1 MTNNFLNMLNP
12 QMLDVYNSLNQQAK
26 ASNDPKAFMQQRY
39 GYDAIYSQGAQI
51 LDTQGLDALNNFIS
65 MQIKNF
71 TANFK

>member
-1 MTNNFLNMLNP
+1 MTNNFVGMLNP

-26 ASNDPKAFMQQRY
+26 ASNDPKSFMQQRY
-39 GYDAIYSQGAQI
+39 GYDSIYSQGVQI
-51 LDTQGLDALNNFIS
+51 LDTQGLDALNNFIG